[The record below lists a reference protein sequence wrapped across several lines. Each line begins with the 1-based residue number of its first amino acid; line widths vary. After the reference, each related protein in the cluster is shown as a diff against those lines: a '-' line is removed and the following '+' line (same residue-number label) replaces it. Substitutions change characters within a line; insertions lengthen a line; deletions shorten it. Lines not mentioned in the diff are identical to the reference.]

1 MDLAKKIG
9 KKIRESIWTLI
20 TILAGNI
27 IIYETT
33 QEAGKSYDWGR
44 LISNTPFLILLGLT
58 IISLAFAIRQDV
70 KETEKDKEST
80 KPFVVNNG
88 PADPD
93 KSKVAE
99 TVVEDALDE
108 GYDDEEVNTPE
119 NSPATPDD
127 EKNCD

>member
-9 KKIRESIWTLI
+9 KKIRDSIWTLI

-33 QEAGKSYDWGR
+33 QEKETCYDWKR
-44 LISNTPFLILLGLT
+44 LFCNTPFLILLG
-58 IISLAFAIRQDV
+58 IILVSLAFTIIQDV
-70 KETEKDKEST
+70 KETKKDKEST

-108 GYDDEEVNTPE
+108 GYDDEEENTPE